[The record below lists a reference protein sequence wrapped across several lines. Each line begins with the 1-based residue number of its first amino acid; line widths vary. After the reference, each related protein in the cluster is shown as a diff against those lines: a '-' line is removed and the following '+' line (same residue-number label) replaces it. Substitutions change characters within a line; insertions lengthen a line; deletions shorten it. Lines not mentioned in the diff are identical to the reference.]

1 MSVFCYASRRL
12 VSFIGTWEDSEG
24 WGFTKISEG
33 SKHPEIACG
42 GQLLMENL
50 ITILQPIEIR
60 GHET

>member
-42 GQLLMENL
+42 GTATHGKFDNYF
-50 ITILQPIEIR
+50 TTNR
-60 GHET
+60 NSRT